1 MSTLHASPK
10 GPMRIYGVLLSLYPA
25 RFRRR
30 FGAQM
35 LQLFQDSYPQAEA
48 VLTAASLDF
57 WRLTLLDLACSLGGE
72 WRRALVKPR
81 KLGLPIR
88 QWADSL
94 VIPFTVL
101 GYLLVEGNL
110 GAGLIRT
117 PAVYPWMGACT
128 DDWRFLLC
136 MVSTGMAI
144 AATLALLGVLSAI
157 ITARNRSSE
166 IWSIK
171 LEYDG
176 TTD

>member
-1 MSTLHASPK
+1 MSTLHPHPK
-10 GPMRIYGVLLSLYPA
+10 GSARIYAVLLRLYPS

-30 FGAQM
+30 FGPQM
-35 LQLFQDSYPQAEA
+35 LQLFQDSYPRAQRM
-48 VLTAASLDF
+48 LTAASLDF
-57 WRLTLLDLACSLGGE
+57 WRLTLLDLAYSLGGE
-72 WRRALVKPR
+72 WRQTLAKPR
-81 KLGLPIR
+81 KLGLPNR

-117 PAVYPWMGACT
+117 PAVFPWVGACT

-157 ITARNRSSE
+157 ITARNRSAE

-171 LEYDG
+171 LEYPG